1 MCDVDLYAYVVGD
14 VRTTNGERVRRPGRK
29 IATVPSCRLA
39 PAAGQPPGARGA
51 QPPASP
57 CPLCVFNFRHD
68 DQSAAYPVS
77 ILPLMLGMMKPLVLE
92 VRSPSAQAPSDA
104 VPPPS

>member
-77 ILPLMLGMMKPLVLE
+77 I
-92 VRSPSAQAPSDA
+92 SAANAGNDETSCPGSA
-104 VPPPS
+104 FPFSTGTL